1 MLFCDEAVV
10 LKVFLGGLAA
20 TMRADAD
27 FKGGWYDPQK
37 PPTVGPRAFARVYAG
52 WGFSQPFYWE
62 QVWYSPML
70 SCWQCIFAYYNM
82 LAYVQCFDAGML
94 SFYEK
99 LLSPKGSS
107 SGNIRREL
115 SH

>member
-1 MLFCDEAVV
+1 MYLFWNSSALQHICFAASMSLAVV
-10 LKVFLGGLAA
+10 VKQDLTTLGVDAGLQVFLEGLAA

-62 QVWYSPML
+62 KV
-70 SCWQCIFAYYNM
+70 
-82 LAYVQCFDAGML
+82 CFL
-94 SFYEK
+94 IP
-99 LLSPKGSS
+99 LCSS
-107 SGNIRREL
+107 SL
-115 SH
+115 PCH